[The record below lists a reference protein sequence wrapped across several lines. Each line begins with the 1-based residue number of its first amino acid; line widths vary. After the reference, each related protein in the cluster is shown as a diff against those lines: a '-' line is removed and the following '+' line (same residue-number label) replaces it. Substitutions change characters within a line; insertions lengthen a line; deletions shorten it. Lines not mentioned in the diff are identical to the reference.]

1 MHQVWIKK
9 TNISEPLHKCRK
21 CTNGVKT
28 GEVMLLRDESGG
40 YLPTGQTT
48 SGIEVA

>member
-28 GEVMLLRDESGG
+28 GKVMLSWDKPGG
-40 YLPTGQTT
+40 FLLTVQVAP
-48 SGIEVA
+48 GIEVA